1 MGKIKGIPLPPLFGE
16 AKVFQKFYFTVTVT
30 FEVIAGL

>member
-1 MGKIKGIPLPPLFGE
+1 MWVRLRGKNASPIWGGKGIP
-16 AKVFQKFYFTVTVT
+16 KVYFTVTVT